1 MDDGVL
7 DMYVRDGMG
16 WWRGESVALGVNV
29 EEAYKCRMCEYAEG
43 CTWRVERVERVTGR
57 ARVGWATQVG

>member
-43 CTWRVERVERVTGR
+43 CTWRVERVEMATGR